1 MVVFVRLVVFI
12 KQVALLQP
20 WLQISHL
27 LCSRVLNVLPY
38 ATSVS
43 EVHCAAV
50 ADLSLLTL
58 ITGLPYKYGGISPYY
73 V

>member
-1 MVVFVRLVVFI
+1 MLFYTF
-12 KQVALLQP
+12 
-20 WLQISHL
+20 WLNATPLPPPSSL
-27 LCSRVLNVLPY
+27 TVLCSRVLNVLPY
-38 ATSVS
+38 AVS
-43 EVHCAAV
+43 EIHCAAV